1 MLALARAPVQGFT
14 PVQPRTT
21 FMNAATPGA
30 TTLVPTTTAVELP
43 AGLTDTDAARITA
56 AISAART
63 ESTRH
68 AYDQARSQGERWCI
82 ARGLTALP
90 GDPLALSAYLTERA
104 EAGKA
109 AGTLDMSCTAT
120 RHVGLT
126 SGAEDPGASEAVRQV
141 RTSRR
146 RRCRL

>member
-68 AYDQARSQGERWCI
+68 AYDQARSQWERWCI

-90 GDPLALSAYLTERA
+90 GDPRA
-104 EAGKA
+104 ERLPDRARRGRQ
-109 AGTLDMSCTAT
+109 SRRNP
-120 RHVGLT
+120 RHVVHRNP
-126 SGAEDPGASEAVRQV
+126 ARRPDVR
-141 RTSRR
+141 
-146 RRCRL
+146 C